1 MRLFEYRIFSNEW
14 AKPSKRANNRV
25 TVNNKKIERRFD
37 PNNHNRFIFE
47 VQFQNEIQ
55 RSLKQRLQKL
65 SSKIAQ
71 APHFPKCPQKKS
83 FSSRYGTNFVLQKYK
98 NNFNFYQFH
107 LSIVKK

>member
-1 MRLFEYRIFSNEW
+1 MRLFDYRIFSNEW

-55 RSLKQRLQKL
+55 RSLCKTKVTKTILKNWP
-65 SSKIAQ
+65 SSSIAKMF
-71 APHFPKCPQKKS
+71 AKKNIL
-83 FSSRYGTNFVLQKYK
+83 FQIRYKFCTTKT
-98 NNFNFYQFH
+98 
-107 LSIVKK
+107 

>member
-1 MRLFEYRIFSNEW
+1 MNGLNRQKGRITGSR
-14 AKPSKRANNRV
+14 SI
-25 TVNNKKIERRFD
+25 TKKNERRFD

-55 RSLKQRLQKL
+55 RSLKQSLPKL
-65 SSKIAQ
+65 SSKIGQ
-71 APHFPKCPQKKS
+71 APHLPKCSQKNIP

-98 NNFNFYQFH
+98 NNLNFYQFH